1 MQNESWHGLKASEG
15 ELTIEQ
21 ALRLYGLDW
30 NVSVAEVLEAHDTA
44 TKQESEEKNP
54 K

>member
-1 MQNESWHGLKASEG
+1 MQNESWHGLKSEG

-30 NVSVAEVLEAHDTA
+30 NVSIAEVLEAHDAA
-44 TKQESEEKNP
+44 TKQESEENNP
-54 K
+54 E